1 MSTDTSGSGVN
12 AVAIIA
18 ILVLVLAFGY
28 FMMRSGIFGGSTSS
42 TPKVD
47 VKVNTP
53 AAPAAPSK

>member
-1 MSTDTSGSGVN
+1 MSTDSSGSGVN

-18 ILVLVLAFGY
+18 ILVLVLAFGW
-28 FMMRSGIFGGSTSS
+28 FMMRSGVFGGGTS

-47 VKVNTP
+47 VKINTP